1 MNIFN
6 TEKLVRHGTLN
17 PGADQPQGH
26 GRSPVN
32 PGLMHRND
40 PLSEQRRGGRENW
53 SQGGIHAPHA
63 QFLSSDVA
71 QADDVAMG
79 EEILRRRA
87 NGETVAQLAR
97 RFHST
102 TGRISRIL
110 AGQRLKQI
118 QELELDYIPN
128 ERFGRTR
135 AAEER
140 AILGPPPENRQPAK
154 TVPRPAGLPPYL
166 ASMYETPLLT
176 REQEQHLFRKMNYLK
191 HKASELRKRLDDRR
205 PSMAAMDL
213 IEKLAKEA
221 TAVKNDIVRANLRLV
236 VSIAKRYASAPDHL
250 FELIS
255 DGNMSLIRAA
265 EKFDFARG
273 FRFSTYATWAIMKN
287 FARTI
292 PTELRQQTR
301 FRTGGE
307 ERLLSVE
314 DIRPDSTRRESA
326 QSERQLEVSR
336 ILDHLDERE
345 RLIIQ
350 HRFGLD
356 RNRNPM
362 TLKEVGRVM
371 GVTKERIRQL
381 EARAMAKLREAVG
394 EERVEAPESVD

>member
-1 MNIFN
+1 M
-6 TEKLVRHGTLN
+6 
-17 PGADQPQGH
+17 
-26 GRSPVN
+26 
-32 PGLMHRND
+32 
-40 PLSEQRRGGRENW
+40 
-53 SQGGIHAPHA
+53 
-63 QFLSSDVA
+63 
-71 QADDVAMG
+71 
-79 EEILRRRA
+79 
-87 NGETVAQLAR
+87 AR

-287 FARTI
+287 FAGRFPPSCGSRPASAREAKSVCSAWRTSALI
-292 PTELRQQTR
+292 RRGGSRPNRSGNWR
-301 FRTGGE
+301 FRG
-307 ERLLSVE
+307 S
-314 DIRPDSTRRESA
+314 STISTSA
-326 QSERQLEVSR
+326 S
-336 ILDHLDERE
+336 
-345 RLIIQ
+345 
-350 HRFGLD
+350 G
-356 RNRNPM
+356 
-362 TLKEVGRVM
+362 
-371 GVTKERIRQL
+371 
-381 EARAMAKLREAVG
+381 
-394 EERVEAPESVD
+394 